1 MGKKPTKPKIVVDS
15 REPERI
21 LDLLKPLCKEKGI
34 RLETAML
41 EVGDYEITDSD
52 GHIWCVERKTMSDCY
67 TSIIT
72 KTSDG
77 KTGRIYDQ
85 ISRLIFKYGERAM
98 LLLENPF
105 YVAKQIRAPMYKVR
119 QTVFTFMSERSLVI
133 PTLITRDGGHTAYLL
148 VKLAANLDMMEFRGR
163 EIAIARV

>member
-1 MGKKPTKPKIVVDS
+1 MGRPKVVVDK
-15 REPERI
+15 REPDRLI
-21 LDLLKPLCKEKGI
+21 DYLKPLCEEKGI
-34 RLETAML
+34 ILEVALL
-41 EVGDYEITDSD
+41 EVGDYEITDTD

-85 ISRLIFKYGERAM
+85 LARLISKYEERAM

-105 YVAKQIRAPMYKVR
+105 YVARQIKTPMFKVR
-119 QTVFTFMSERSLVI
+119 QAVFTFMSERSLVI
-133 PTLITRDGGHTAYLL
+133 PTLITRDSKHTAYLL
-148 VKLAANLDMMEFRGR
+148 VKLASNLDMMEFRGR
-163 EIAIARV
+163 KIAIARV